1 MSVDAK
7 APEGHVVAAT
17 SPFDATCLLGP
28 ALYAVVTDTREHAEA
43 AVRVLV
49 SPQTIVEAAG
59 GPLNPETVARL
70 ALVVGEVKQI
80 G

>member
-7 APEGHVVAAT
+7 APEGHVVAVT
-17 SPFDATCLLGP
+17 SPFDASCILGP
-28 ALYAVVTDTREHAEA
+28 ALYAIVTDTREHAVD
-43 AVRVLV
+43 AVRILAA
-49 SPQTIVEAAG
+49 PQTIVEAAG

-70 ALVVGEVKQI
+70 ALVLGEAKQI